1 MNLRVLSIAFL
12 LLVSFSAICHL
23 AVSALKAPMS
33 YAQDEHLAGSYRIL
47 DGDGEVDPEGDPKD
61 PGPWPTKE

>member
-1 MNLRVLSIAFL
+1 
-12 LLVSFSAICHL
+12 
-23 AVSALKAPMS
+23 MS